1 MGMEGLTQGEQLT
14 LIYRSDK
21 DEDNKIRSFIESL
34 PGYVVRVI
42 DLVRETLSEKQ
53 LEELAYKM
61 KTHVE
66 DLIDPSND
74 DRISVHHG
82 GQKVLNRKDMLSLMA
97 RDPKILK
104 TPFVVIGNQ
113 ASKFASAYK
122 LFRKG

>member
-1 MGMEGLTQGEQLT
+1 MEGLTQGEQLT

-34 PGYVVRVI
+34 PGYVVRVV

-61 KTHVE
+61 KTHIE
-66 DLIDPSND
+66 DLIDPSKE
-74 DRISVHHG
+74 DRISVHHE

>member
-1 MGMEGLTQGEQLT
+1 MEGLTQGEQLT

-53 LEELAYKM
+53 LEELAHKM
-61 KTHVE
+61 KTHIE
-66 DLIDPSND
+66 DLVDPSSD